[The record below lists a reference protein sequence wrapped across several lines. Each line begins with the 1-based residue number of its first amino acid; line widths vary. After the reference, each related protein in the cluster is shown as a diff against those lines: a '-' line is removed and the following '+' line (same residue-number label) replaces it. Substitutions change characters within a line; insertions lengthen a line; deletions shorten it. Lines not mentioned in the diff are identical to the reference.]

1 MLKILRHPELVS
13 GSLGF
18 YERIK
23 LNRGAMFGLDARIA
37 LAIFGALSV
46 ISGAA
51 LYSAIQNSQATAILT
66 ELREIG
72 KAWEQYYLDTGDDI
86 TSDINANKV
95 DLPTSYLI
103 EDSSVAGWN
112 GPYLSYDK
120 HNTQSLLHPA
130 YDYVGLRALTGDV
143 VWSATVAP
151 WSHAPIQCTSSN
163 QCSIW
168 ALIDYIPNASVVKA
182 IDDIVDN
189 DDDLLQGNFR
199 AYMSTSGGS
208 ANKWAVF
215 LNIAPV
221 KNPN

>member
-1 MLKILRHPELVS
+1 MKFS
-13 GSLGF
+13 
-18 YERIK
+18 K
-23 LNRGAMFGLDARIA
+23 GAMFGLDARIA

-51 LYSAIQNSQATAILT
+51 LYSAIQQSKATAILT

-72 KAWEQYYLDTGDDI
+72 KAWEQYYLDTGNDI
-86 TSDINANKV
+86 SDDINANKV

-103 EDSSVAGWN
+103 EDSGVSGWS
-112 GPYLSYDK
+112 GPYLSYEK

-143 VWSATVAP
+143 AWSATVAP

-168 ALIDYIPNASVVKA
+168 ALIDYIPNEALIKA
-182 IDDIVDN
+182 IDDTVDN
-189 DDDLLQGNFR
+189 DSNLLLGNFR
-199 AYMSTSGGS
+199 AYKSTSGAS
-208 ANKWAVF
+208 ENKWAVF
-215 LNIAPV
+215 LNIAPI